1 MSYSQCSAKQNSP
14 FTSRNLE
21 LIMLKVNKN
30 EKLSG
35 LKFETLSKFSV
46 SPGVVK
52 HQSCDHIKTS
62 QLICSANQLTGF
74 YMMTIL
80 ACN

>member
-35 LKFETLSKFSV
+35 LKFETYSKFSV

-52 HQSCDHIKTS
+52 KSPRI
-62 QLICSANQLTGF
+62 LFLTH
-74 YMMTIL
+74 
-80 ACN
+80 